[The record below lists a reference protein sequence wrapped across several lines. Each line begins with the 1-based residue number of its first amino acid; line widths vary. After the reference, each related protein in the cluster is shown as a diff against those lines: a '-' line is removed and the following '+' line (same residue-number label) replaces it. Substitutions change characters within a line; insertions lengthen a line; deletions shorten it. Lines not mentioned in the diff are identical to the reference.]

1 VCDSQVPDGRTDAVT
16 KGYPDFL
23 TTHWKHLLFGMLL
36 MAMSGFGRTFFI
48 SVFGADPRVTRLID
62 FSVSLS
68 TQAALCLAY
77 TSRPWR

>member
-1 VCDSQVPDGRTDAVT
+1 
-16 KGYPDFL
+16 
-23 TTHWKHLLFGMLL
+23 MLL